1 MERIK
6 TGKYE
11 TGRIGKIC
19 KIGKISKT
27 NKISRTKNTKKP
39 AAGSKTVKGS
49 GRVWILSAMLWAMFC
64 LTACSSRETVLL
76 EEDDLVWTEEAQDRE
91 TGGEF
96 RLEAAPSGTAGG
108 PGSESAGAG
117 MTPSG
122 TGGAEDGLE
131 STGQAGM
138 STLFVHI
145 CGEVVKPGVYELPEG
160 SRIFDAVEAAGGFTQ
175 DASESYVN
183 LAQVLEDGWKV
194 EIPGAGAVCNAGPG
208 NMAGITGNTAD
219 MGGNA
224 GAGDGL
230 VDINTATKQEL
241 CTLPGVGESR
251 AESIISYRERN
262 GGFER
267 IEDIMKVEGIKE
279 GMFSKMKDK
288 ICVRGGK

>member
-1 MERIK
+1 MNIKILKYQDIK
-6 TGKYE
+6 TCKCE
-11 TGRIGKIC
+11 T
-19 KIGKISKT
+19 GKISK
-27 NKISRTKNTKKP
+27 NSRNI
-39 AAGSKTVKGS
+39 
-49 GRVWILSAMLWAMFC
+49 WILFTMLWALFF

-76 EEDDLVWTEEAQDRE
+76 EEDDLVWTEEAQPSNSE
-91 TGGEF
+91 AEPPG
-96 RLEAAPSGTAGG
+96 LEGAAGG
-108 PGSESAGAG
+108 LERAGQG
-117 MTPSG
+117 
-122 TGGAEDGLE
+122 E
-131 STGQAGM
+131 M

-175 DASESYVN
+175 EAYESYVN
-183 LAQVLEDGWKV
+183 LAQVLADGWKV
-194 EIPGAGAVCNAGPG
+194 EIPKAGTGTTEVLGAPKTPGNGAEAGTGTSGTDAGAVCHAGPG
-208 NMAGITGNTAD
+208 SMAGITGNSAD
-219 MGGNA
+219 MEGGA

-251 AESIISYRERN
+251 AESIISYREKN
-262 GGFER
+262 GGFGR